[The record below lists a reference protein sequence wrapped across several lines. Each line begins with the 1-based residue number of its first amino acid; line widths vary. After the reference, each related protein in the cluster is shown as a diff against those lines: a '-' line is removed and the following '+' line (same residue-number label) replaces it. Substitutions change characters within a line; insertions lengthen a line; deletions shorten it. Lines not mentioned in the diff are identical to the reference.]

1 MKCRV
6 WLLAGAIGMV
16 PAAALADTVV
26 SPQVDTTPTIN
37 VGENILLP
45 NQAGQQITLFVT
57 GGMAVDGETLAVQ
70 VDNGPAPAL
79 TGVDIIH
86 NTIFSS
92 NNNGQTTLQSV
103 PTADEVSTHTLPP
116 IGTSVSS
123 DGQLA
128 HLTFNTIGTPV
139 GIYTLDLTGTQFG
152 NTTFTTPTPPTDTV
166 VNPHVTNGDV
176 IVAIPGDANLNGKVD
191 FADLVILAANYGR
204 PGTFTSGDFNSDGV
218 VNFMDLVIL
227 AAHYGQQVTPVPV
240 PIAAIGGAGLLGLL
254 LVQRYR
260 KSRQT
265 LV

>member
-1 MKCRV
+1 MKRRV

-37 VGENILLP
+37 VGQNVLLP

-70 VDNGPAPAL
+70 VDNGPAPTL
-79 TGVDIIH
+79 TGVDIVH

-92 NNNGQTTLQSV
+92 NNNGQITLQSN
-103 PTADEVSTHTLPP
+103 PHADEVFTHTQSS
-116 IGTSVSS
+116 GSSVSAE
-123 DGQLA
+123 GQLV
-128 HLTFNTIGTPV
+128 HLTFDTTGTPV

-166 VNPHVTNGDV
+166 VNPHVTNGNV
-176 IVAIPGDANLNGKVD
+176 IVAIPGDANLSGKVD
-191 FADLVILAANYGR
+191 FADLVILAANYGHS
-204 PGTFTSGDFNSDGV
+204 GTFTSGDFNGDGV
-218 VNFMDLVIL
+218 VNFKDLVIL
-227 AAHYGQQVTPVPV
+227 AAHYGQEVTPVPV
-240 PIAAIGGAGLLGLL
+240 PVAAASGAGLLGLL
-254 LVQRYR
+254 LLQRYR
-260 KSRQT
+260 KSRKT